1 MVFLQG
7 EFVDVVQTVGVGCAR
22 CVEFDVVEN
31 FTFLFFY
38 LFWCLRIMR
47 RNKGINLATDIFSD
61 TGV

>member
-22 CVEFDVVEN
+22 CVEFGVVKN

-38 LFWCLRIMR
+38 LFWCLRFMR
-47 RNKGINLATDIFSD
+47 INKCVDLATDIFSD
-61 TGV
+61 ASI